1 MEQLLC
7 TKCNEMKPLNDFP
20 NRKNG
25 RNGKSW
31 NCKNCTNEYYKNYK
45 KNASLNSDANLIKYF
60 NYKINIIKQQDKNKF
75 PDYISSLTVED
86 LLEVYKKYDGRCVYS
101 RKKLKPGSKANIYVK
116 ISFDR
121 IDNSKPHEKD
131 NLQLASVFMNMYR
144 SDKSHQE
151 FNNYIKSF
159 E

>member
-31 NCKNCTNEYYKNYK
+31 NCKKCTNEYYKNYK